1 MTEYADRIELQ
12 DVMLKYAAGV
22 DENHDE
28 LLRSCFADDVIAP
41 GFRREPIFGVDAW
54 ITFLREQLSPFV
66 STQHM
71 LSPVL
76 ATISGDS
83 AQARTDL
90 QSMHLYR
97 EPEGQMLL
105 VFGTYNTGMIKRDGR
120 WVIQRHELDIKYS
133 RTC

>member
-1 MTEYADRIELQ
+1 MSEYADRIELQ

-28 LLRSCFADDVIAP
+28 LLRTCFAEDLIAP
-41 GFRREPIFGVDAW
+41 GFRREPIVGVDAW
-54 ITFLREQLSPFV
+54 VQFLRGQLSPFI

-76 ATISGDS
+76 ATINGDT
-83 AQARTDL
+83 AQTRTDL

-97 EPEGQMLL
+97 EPKGQVLL
-105 VFGTYNTGMIKRDGR
+105 VFGTYNTGMVKRNGR
-120 WVIQRHELDIKYS
+120 WLIQRHELEIKHS
-133 RTC
+133 QTL